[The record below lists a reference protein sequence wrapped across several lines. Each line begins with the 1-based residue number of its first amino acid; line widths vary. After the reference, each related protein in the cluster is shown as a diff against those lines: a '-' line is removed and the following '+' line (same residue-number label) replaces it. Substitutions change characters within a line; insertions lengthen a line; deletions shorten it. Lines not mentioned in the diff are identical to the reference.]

1 MLSICSEGIIMV
13 WVLQC
18 AELAV
23 LLCGSVLCYS
33 YTTAKVF
40 QEASAVRA
48 CIPEAILRLQMYTH
62 LYAIV

>member
-1 MLSICSEGIIMV
+1 MV